1 MTITEVTYDTGGKS
15 KPIGMTY
22 VDARR
27 QMTNE
32 DLDAF
37 IPGSGLNGPFI
48 ADLMSDFLAHEMC
61 GVHLYRS
68 VSGRTLNPILKSKY
82 KEFLSETEVHVRIL
96 QECITALGGD
106 PQYVS
111 PSARAAHKMGAATL
125 QATFLLGGSVDV
137 MTQELVML
145 DAVMLAESRDHAN
158 WSFLSQLVEQVPAGP
173 SKEALAA
180 AVGQVEPQE
189 DEHLGWAQETRS
201 KMMMMQ
207 AKSKAM
213 ATAGAKVE
221 EMAAR
226 VKEWLS

>member
-15 KPIGMTY
+15 KSIGMTY

-27 QMTNE
+27 AMTDK

-37 IPGSGLNGPFI
+37 IPGSGLNGPFV

-68 VSGRTLNPILKSKY
+68 VGGRTLNPLLKSRY
-82 KEFLSETEVHVRIL
+82 KEFLGETEQHVGIL
-96 QECITALGGD
+96 RELITTLGGD

-111 PSARAAHKMGAATL
+111 PSARATHKMGAATL
-125 QATFLLGGSVDV
+125 QATFLLGGSIDV

-145 DAVMLAESRDHAN
+145 DAVMLAEARDHAN
-158 WSFLSQLVEQVPAGP
+158 WSFLSQLVAEVPDGP
-173 SKEALAA
+173 AKEALAG
-180 AVGQVEPQE
+180 AVGRVEPQE
-189 DEHLGWAQETRS
+189 DNHLGWAQETRS
-201 KMMMMQ
+201 KMMMLQ

-213 ATAGAKVE
+213 ATAGAKME
-221 EMAAR
+221 EMAAK
-226 VKEWLS
+226 VKDWLT

>member
-1 MTITEVTYDTGGKS
+1 
-15 KPIGMTY
+15 
-22 VDARR
+22 
-27 QMTNE
+27 
-32 DLDAF
+32 
-37 IPGSGLNGPFI
+37 
-48 ADLMSDFLAHEMC
+48 MSDFLTHEMC

-68 VSGRTLNPILKSKY
+68 VAGRTLNPVLKSRY
-82 KEFLSETEVHVRIL
+82 NDFLTETEEHVRIL
-96 QECITALGGD
+96 RELITTLGGD

-145 DAVMLAESRDHAN
+145 DAVMLAEARDHAN
-158 WSFLSQLVEQVPAGP
+158 WSFLSQLVAEVPDGP
-173 SKEALAA
+173 SKEALAS
-180 AVGQVEPQE
+180 AVSQVEPQE
-189 DEHLGWAQETRS
+189 DNHLGWAQETRS

-221 EMAAR
+221 EMTATCEGLAQLAR
-226 VKEWLS
+226 GPVALGPRPSRRMAMEQGYLLVVRQAGAS